1 MTDWTIAAAMLNFPS
16 VDNEGRSRQDAS
28 GEVWLSDLRQ
38 VAEAGFSHV
47 DPTDSWLRVADL
59 VPARRAE
66 FASAVAEAGLQAITL
81 STARRSVI
89 DPEAGDE
96 NLAYSHR
103 VIEAASELG
112 MATVSFGLFRPFNTA
127 QQQALWFWTAQGPVD
142 HPDQWDLAV
151 RRLTELGRHAAD
163 AGIDISLEMYEDTFL
178 GSADSS
184 IRLVEE
190 IGLDNVGLNPDLGNL
205 LRLHRPIEHWQRTAE
220 KVLPYANYWHVKN
233 YSRVEDANSGVVFAV
248 PTSLELGTINY
259 RWAVNFAIDHGFEG
273 AFCVEHYGGDGLSV
287 SASNRDYLRR
297 ILKQPMR
304 EAESCDQSL

>member
-1 MTDWTIAAAMLNFPS
+1 MAEWTIAAAMLNFPGF
-16 VDNEGRSRQDAS
+16 DGEGRSLQDLPR
-28 GEVWLSDLRQ
+28 EVWLSDLCE

-59 VPARRAE
+59 TSTRLAE
-66 FASAVAEAGLQAITL
+66 FASALAEAGLRATTL

-89 DPEAGDE
+89 DPEVGDE

-103 VIEAASELG
+103 VIEAASVLG
-112 MATVSFGLFRPFNTA
+112 ISTVSFGLFRPLNAT

-142 HPDQWDLAV
+142 QPDQWDLAV
-151 RRLTELGRHAAD
+151 RRLADLGRHAAD
-163 AGIDISLEMYEDTFL
+163 LGINVSLEMYEDTFL

-190 IGLDNVGLNPDLGNL
+190 IGLANVGLNPDLGNL

-233 YSRVEDANSGVVFAV
+233 YSRIEDGNSGVIFAV

-259 RWAVNFAIDHGFEG
+259 RWAVNFAIDHGFKG

-297 ILKQPMR
+297 ILKSTSER
-304 EAESCDQSL
+304 GTVL